1 LCISAYL
8 KTFAQTE
15 RSFLW
20 HSGVAQPGKKV
31 VSKSVRMVATA
42 KNPEVC
48 KRALLEYDRHHS
60 AF

>member
-20 HSGVAQPGKKV
+20 HSGVAQPGKKSG
-31 VSKSVRMVATA
+31 SKSVRMVATA

-48 KRALLEYDRHHS
+48 KRAMLE
-60 AF
+60 